1 MCFSL
6 QNEIDL
12 CSLHVKYEPVLSPL
26 SLHMKLVDLIEQ
38 INTILHHTTQ

>member
-6 QNEIDL
+6 QDEIDL

-26 SLHMKLVDLIEQ
+26 SLHMKLTNLNEQ
-38 INTILHHTTQ
+38 INTIRRQTTQ